1 MILPSVDLPEPDG
14 PMMPR
19 HSPGARLND
28 TPFSIKWPDP
38 GTAHANVVDDESCP
52 SACPARALTSA
63 TGVTADMTPLSR
75 R

>member
-28 TPFSIKWPDP
+28 TSFSIQWSDP
-38 GTAHANVVDDESCP
+38 GAATPTLLTMRLPFGLS
-52 SACPARALTSA
+52 ARALTFA
-63 TGVTADMTPLSR
+63 TAVTADMTPLSR